1 MSAFHGQFPFF
12 HSAEA
17 FDAVCWDTDVG
28 QFGMALGVS
37 VGVLY
42 SQHVR
47 AFDAVLLRFT
57 FDVVQL
63 GVAQE
68 LFVAAVVV

>member
-1 MSAFHGQFPFF
+1 
-12 HSAEA
+12 
-17 FDAVCWDTDVG
+17 
-28 QFGMALGVS
+28 MALGVS

-42 SQHVR
+42 LQHVR
-47 AFDAVLLRFT
+47 AFDAVLVR

-63 GVAQE
+63 GVAHE

>member
-1 MSAFHGQFPFF
+1 MGESVYGQFPFF
-12 HSAEA
+12 HRTEA
-17 FDAVCWDTDVG
+17 FDAVCWDTDAG

-47 AFDAVLLRFT
+47 AFDTVLLR

-68 LFVAAVVV
+68 

>member
-1 MSAFHGQFPFF
+1 MGESVHGQFPFF
-12 HSAEA
+12 HRAEA
-17 FDAVCWDTDVG
+17 FDAACWNTDGG
-28 QFGMALGVS
+28 QCGMALGVS
-37 VGVLY
+37 FGVLY

-47 AFDAVLLRFT
+47 AFDAVLVH

-68 LFVAAVVV
+68 LFVATVVV